1 MVSLVAL
8 FVIGLQERDPVAYQK
23 LDYATAATVPFTT
36 PFSQTPVVEVTLADG
51 NAYHF
56 DLDTGAAG
64 PGMLDSDI
72 AEKLGLKESG
82 EIEMGDPS
90 GKNNTKS
97 KLYALPSLR
106 LGGLT
111 YHDLTVVGGHLRPSK
126 PGMVHIDG
134 VIGLAMYKEMLLR
147 IDYQKHE
154 ITFSKESM
162 PGDIAAKAVDV
173 SFEDSVPSIYI
184 TLPSG
189 DLKAHIDSG
198 SMGGLLVPEK
208 TAANLKFIGEPK
220 VVGHARTLFNSFD
233 IHAGRLDGN
242 IQIAGADLKSPMVE
256 FADMFPVANIGSR
269 VLRNFTIYLDQRIN
283 KVAFVASGPVDLALK
298 N

>member
-8 FVIGLQERDPVAYQK
+8 LVIGLQDREPSAYQK
-23 LDYATAATVPFTT
+23 LDYSPTAVSFTT
-36 PFSQTPVVEVTLADG
+36 PFGQTPVVEVTLGDG
-51 NAYHF
+51 KTYHF

-72 AEKLGLKESG
+72 AEAMGLKATG

-97 KLYALPSLR
+97 KLFALPSLK
-106 LGGLT
+106 LGGLS
-111 YHDLTVVGGHLRPSK
+111 YHDLTVVGGHLRPNR
-126 PGMVHIDG
+126 PGQVHIDG
-134 VIGLAMYKEMLLR
+134 VIGLAMYKEMLLT

-154 ITFSKESM
+154 LRFTKDALPTEV
-162 PGDIAAKAVDV
+162 AAKAVDV
-173 SFEDSVPSIYI
+173 SFEDSVPSIHI
-184 TLPSG
+184 TLPIG

-208 TAANLKFIGEPK
+208 TAKNLKFIGEPK

-233 IHAGRLDGN
+233 IHAGQLDGN
-242 IQIAGADLKSPMVE
+242 VKMAGAELKSPMVE

-269 VLRNFTIYLDQRIN
+269 VLRNFTIYLDQRVN
-283 KVAFVASGPVDLALK
+283 KVAFVANEPAAAVK
-298 N
+298 